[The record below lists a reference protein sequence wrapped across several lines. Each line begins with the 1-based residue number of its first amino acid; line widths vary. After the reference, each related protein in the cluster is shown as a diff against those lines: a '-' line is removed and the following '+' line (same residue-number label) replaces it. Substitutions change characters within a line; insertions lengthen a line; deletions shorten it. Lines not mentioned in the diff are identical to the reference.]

1 MSKEIKLGRKEDHKA
16 ELIFDRWKAE
26 LKEMDRSRAHVFNN
40 FELLFVTLDD
50 SKISFEVAHKILPK
64 AIEAHYP
71 SKSVVD
77 NTYRRLKPMLN
88 GKNKQEFE
96 EEWRENISSSA
107 KRAFYGLYNIDGAAE
122 QEDKKFGSMSAS
134 EYKKQRKY
142 AEAYPVLDWQAIK
155 IEPITP
161 DDLEIDLED
170 LEEDNE

>member
-1 MSKEIKLGRKEDHKA
+1 MTKLGRKEDNKA
-16 ELIFDRWKAE
+16 ELIFDRWKSE
-26 LKEMDRSRAHVFNN
+26 LKEMDRSRANVYNN

-50 SKISFEVAHKILPK
+50 SKISFEVAHQILSK
-64 AIEAHYP
+64 AIIAHYP

-77 NTYRRLKPMLN
+77 NVYRRLKPVLH

-96 EEWRENISSSA
+96 EEWKENISASA
-107 KRAFYGLYNIDGAAE
+107 KRAFYGLYNIDGAAD

-142 AEAYPVLDWQAIK
+142 AESYPVLDWQSIS
-155 IEPITP
+155 IEPITE
-161 DDLEIDLED
+161 DDLDINLAD